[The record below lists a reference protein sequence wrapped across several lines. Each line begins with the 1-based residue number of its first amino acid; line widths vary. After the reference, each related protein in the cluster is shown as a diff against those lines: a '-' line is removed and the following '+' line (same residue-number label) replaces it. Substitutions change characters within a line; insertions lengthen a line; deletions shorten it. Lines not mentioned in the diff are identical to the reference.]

1 MQEGDRIAGI
11 DVHKTMLAV
20 VVMEGTAGACRR
32 VQKAKFGTME
42 SQLRRLAQWLTELR
56 VRQAVMESTAQ
67 YWRPVWRELE
77 DQFELFL
84 AQAQSNRAPRGRKG
98 DFRDAERLARRHLA
112 DELIL
117 SFVPDAQQRL
127 WRTLSRT
134 KYQLRRERV
143 QVQNQLESLL
153 EEAHLKLS
161 SCVSDLLGTSS
172 RRILQ
177 ALATGEE
184 DAERLAAL
192 ADPQLRASAAQLAD
206 ALAQAARLSPVHR
219 QILGLFLQRIELIDT
234 QIQVLDRSLAE
245 ALQQHQD
252 AVHRLAEV
260 PGLGPDSA
268 QQIIAEVGP
277 CARTFP
283 SPAELAAWV
292 GTCPG
297 REESGGISKSNRSPK
312 GNRMMRRLLNQAA
325 QAAVRTKGSFF
336 QKLYRRLVVRL
347 GHHKTIWAVANR
359 LCRLIWK
366 ILHQGVRY
374 IEYGDQP
381 DPARLRIRVQKMI
394 HELTKLGYRV
404 QPLAVLEPVAKHLA

>member
-1 MQEGDRIAGI
+1 MQDRDRIAGI

-20 VVMEGTAGACRR
+20 VVIEGTAGACRC
-32 VQKAKFGTME
+32 VQKAKFGGME
-42 SQLRRLAQWLTELR
+42 SELRRLSSWLTELR
-56 VRQAVMESTAQ
+56 VGQAVMESTAQ
-67 YWRPVWRELE
+67 YWRPVWRQLE
-77 DQFELFL
+77 GHFELFL
-84 AQAQSNRAPRGRKG
+84 AQAQSNRAPRGRKE

-112 DELIL
+112 HELVL

-153 EEAHLKLS
+153 EEAHIKLS

-177 ALATGEE
+177 ALADGEQNIE
-184 DAERLAAL
+184 QLAAR
-192 ADPQLRASAAQLAD
+192 ADPQLRASAAQLTD
-206 ALAQAARLSPVHR
+206 ALAQAGRLSPVHR
-219 QILGLFLQRIELIDT
+219 QILKLFLERIELIDT
-234 QIQVLDRSLAE
+234 QIQILDRSLAE
-245 ALQQHQD
+245 ALELHHD
-252 AVHRLAEV
+252 AVRRLAEV

-277 CARTFP
+277 CAATFP
-283 SPAELAAWV
+283 SPEELAAWV

-297 REESGGISKSNRSPK
+297 REESAGVSTNNRSPK

-325 QAAVRTKGSFF
+325 HAAVRTRGSFF

-347 GHHKTIWAVANR
+347 GHNKTIWAVANR

-366 ILHQGVRY
+366 ILHQGVSY
-374 IEYGDQP
+374 IEHGDQP
-381 DPARLRIRVQKMI
+381 DPRRLKLRVQKMI
-394 HELTKLGYRV
+394 HELTKLGYRI
-404 QPLAVLEPVAKHLA
+404 QPNAPEPVTIHQT

>member
-1 MQEGDRIAGI
+1 MQDHDRIAGI

-20 VVMEGTAGACRR
+20 VVMEGTAGACRC
-32 VQKAKFGTME
+32 VQKAKFGAME
-42 SQLRRLAQWLTELR
+42 SELRRLSSWLTEVR
-56 VRQAVMESTAQ
+56 VAQAVMESTAQ
-67 YWRPVWRELE
+67 YWRPVWGQLE
-77 DQFELFL
+77 GHFELFL

-112 DELIL
+112 HELIL

-153 EEAHLKLS
+153 EDAHLKLS
-161 SCVSDLLGTSS
+161 SCVSDLLGSS

-177 ALATGEE
+177 ALAAGEQ

-192 ADPQLRASAAQLAD
+192 ADPQLRASTAQLID
-206 ALAQAARLSPVHR
+206 ALAQAARLNPVHR
-219 QILGLFLQRIELIDT
+219 QILGLFLQRVELIDT
-234 QIQVLDRSLAE
+234 QIQTLDRSLAE

-277 CARTFP
+277 CAATFP

-292 GTCPG
+292 GTSPG
-297 REESGGISKSNRSPK
+297 REESGGVSKSNRSPK

-347 GHHKTIWAVANR
+347 GHNKTIWAVANR

-366 ILHQGVRY
+366 ILHQAVRY
-374 IEYGDQP
+374 IERGDQP
-381 DPARLRIRVQKMI
+381 DPARLKIRVRTMI
-394 HELTKLGYRV
+394 HELTKLGYRI
-404 QPLAVLEPVAKHLA
+404 QPIAVLQPEANRLI